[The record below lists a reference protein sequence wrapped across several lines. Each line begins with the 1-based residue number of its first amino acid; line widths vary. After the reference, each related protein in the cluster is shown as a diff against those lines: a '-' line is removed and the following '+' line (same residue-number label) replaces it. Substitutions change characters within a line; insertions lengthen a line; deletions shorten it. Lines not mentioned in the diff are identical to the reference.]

1 MAHELGVAVETG
13 QKNRNSNPP
22 ALCFFWGGRPG
33 TEHYAPAGFPELSA
47 RIMPSI
53 AGYGEPLGEIRTV
66 QRWTEVGIAVLDPS
80 VDWPAGNAAASTAI
94 IH

>member
-1 MAHELGVAVETG
+1 
-13 QKNRNSNPP
+13 
-22 ALCFFWGGRPG
+22 
-33 TEHYAPAGFPELSA
+33 
-47 RIMPSI
+47 MPSI

-80 VDWPAGNAAASTAI
+80 VDWPPGNAAASTAI